1 MKIRMLIACAVFEVV
16 AATPVLAHHSFAM
29 FDLTHKL
36 TVQGTV
42 VKFEWS
48 NPHVWIHVR
57 VPDQSP
63 AGSSELAIEAPSAA
77 ALRGVGW
84 TADSLKPADEVTIQY
99 HPLKSGAPGGGLYD
113 VMLEDGRHL
122 GQTVVQ
128 KERDHSGDNSAN
140 SGGNGK

>member
-1 MKIRMLIACAVFEVV
+1 MKIQMLIACAIFEVV

-29 FDLTHKL
+29 FDLTRKV

-63 AGSSELAIEAPSAA
+63 TGSTEVAIEAPAVSG
-77 ALRGVGW
+77 LTRVGW
-84 TADSLKPADEVTIQY
+84 DADSLKPGDKVTIQY

-122 GQTVVQ
+122 GQTGIQ

-140 SGGNGK
+140 NGGNGK